1 MAAGRHSEPNHL
13 HLAAAA
19 ADAAAVVPA
28 SDVGTAVVL
37 PYMAVAGVGLRPGG
51 GPTAKLVGTAGEKE
65 AIAGEALVQ
74 IVGEALVQMVEPNP
88 AGGLATGPLLVKH
101 RVPSFDLI
109 QHSFAAGGLVEGQDV
124 EEPCV
129 LLVAGLG
136 PGWMDLDG
144 SLASSEA
151 SWQLV
156 GQLTG

>member
-1 MAAGRHSEPNHL
+1 MA
-13 HLAAAA
+13 
-19 ADAAAVVPA
+19 DAAVVPA

-51 GPTAKLVGTAGEKE
+51 GPTAKLVGTAGGKE
-65 AIAGEALVQ
+65 PIAGEALVQ
-74 IVGEALVQMVEPNP
+74 IVGGALVQLVEPNP
-88 AGGLATGPLLVKH
+88 AGGLATGPL

-109 QHSFAAGGLVEGQDV
+109 QHSFGAGGLVEGQDV

-129 LLVAGLG
+129 LLVAGLR
-136 PGWMDLDG
+136 PGWLDLDG

-156 GQLTG
+156 VQLAG

>member
-1 MAAGRHSEPNHL
+1 
-13 HLAAAA
+13 
-19 ADAAAVVPA
+19 
-28 SDVGTAVVL
+28 
-37 PYMAVAGVGLRPGG
+37 MAVAGVGLRPGG

-65 AIAGEALVQ
+65 AIAGEALPQ
-74 IVGEALVQMVEPNP
+74 IAGEALVEMGVVGEALVELVEPNP
-88 AGGLATGPLLVKH
+88 AGGLATATLLVKH

-129 LLVAGLG
+129 LLVAGLR
-136 PGWMDLDG
+136 PGWFDLDG

-156 GQLTG
+156 GRQTG